1 LRKLEQMAFR
11 RPVTEI
17 IKQRSSNRTYADQP
31 IEAEAAQK
39 LKDALANP
47 PTPPFGGPVR
57 VALLEAFDAEKRG
70 VKKLGTYGFIKGAK
84 NYLVG
89 VVDDGEHAMHDF
101 GYVFEWA
108 VLNATDLELAT
119 CWVGGTLKRGAFAK
133 AVEASREQ
141 VIPAVSPIGY
151 SPKKRRMFDSAIR
164 FMAGSKKRKPF
175 EQIFFD
181 GDFSTGLTEEG
192 AGQYATVLE
201 MVRLGPSASNRQPWR
216 IVKTAGADNFHLF
229 MQRTK
234 GYHKMTSVDLQ
245 KIDMGIAMCH
255 FELSANE
262 AGLKGRWQFEA
273 PDNLELPERTHFTA
287 SWIAAG

>member
-1 LRKLEQMAFR
+1 MAFS

-17 IKQRSSNRTYADQP
+17 IKLRSSQRTYTAQP
-31 IEAEAAQK
+31 IEAKAAQS
-39 LKDALANP
+39 LKDALDNP
-47 PTPPFGGPVR
+47 PTPPFGGSVR

-89 VVDDGEHAMHDF
+89 VVDDGEHAMQNF

-133 AVEASREQ
+133 AVEASSKQ
-141 VIPAVSPIGY
+141 IIPAVSPVGY
-151 SPKKRRMFDSAIR
+151 SPKKRRVFDSAVC

-175 EQIFFD
+175 EELFFD
-181 GDFSTGLTEEG
+181 GDFSTALSEQS
-192 AGQYATVLE
+192 AGQYTTVLE

-216 IVKTAGADNFHLF
+216 IVKQAGVDNFHLF
-229 MQRTK
+229 VQRTK

-255 FELSANE
+255 FELTAAESGL
-262 AGLKGRWQFEA
+262 AGDWQFE
-273 PDNLELPERTHFTA
+273 PPGNYELPERTEFMA
-287 SWIAAG
+287 SWIAASQAK